1 MSEEMYTRRPNR
13 PDGQF
18 YRNQRRLRLTRDR
31 RTSSGGRS
39 PWARA
44 AAVFLFV
51 ALAYGVYGFLGHH
64 QPWVKIVGIG
74 AAIAFAVCAVLASL
88 RR

>member
-1 MSEEMYTRRPNR
+1 MYTRRPNR

-31 RTSSGGRS
+31 RTGPSGGRS
-39 PWARA
+39 PWSRA
-44 AAVFLFV
+44 AAVFLII
-51 ALAYGVYGFLGHH
+51 ALAYAVYGFLGHH

-74 AAIAFAVCAVLASL
+74 AAIAFAVCLVLGTL